1 MFNLSPLCDSLE
13 LSFPCLINSVRFS
26 FSLRA
31 RKLLWSTKRKWYF
44 LTIHFAV
51 FLGTRL
57 RKTSTLSNF
66 TEKCEIKNNLDLYN
80 RVGHDWNDLACMHAL
95 EKEMATHS
103 SLPAWRIP
111 GTEEPD
117 GLPSMGSHRVGHNW
131 SDLAVA
137 AADLCNKTFIWKCLS
152 WKLQQRLQLLMSV
165 NFYFVRKSDTFLP
178 AQWSCKPSKILRQ
191 LHNFSYL
198 FLWWLLCLC
207 IIKYFEN
214 ISYHLPQ
221 FYIFLYLSHA
231 SAFTFS
237 HPFL

>member
-1 MFNLSPLCDSLE
+1 MAPYS
-13 LSFPCLINSVRFS
+13 
-26 FSLRA
+26 
-31 RKLLWSTKRKWYF
+31 
-44 LTIHFAV
+44 
-51 FLGTRL
+51 
-57 RKTSTLSNF
+57 STLAWKTPWTRSLVGCSPWGRKESDS
-66 TEKCEIKNNLDLYN
+66 TEQL
-80 RVGHDWNDLACMHAL
+80 RFHFHAL
-95 EKEMATHS
+95 EKEMATYS
-103 SLPAWRIP
+103 SVLVWRIP
-111 GTEEPD
+111 GTGEPG
-117 GLPSMGSHRVGHNW
+117 GLLSMGLHRVGHNW